1 MTYFMLIPDVGQQI
15 SMLHVGKDDQ
25 GHGVIVE
32 TDPYEGQY
40 IRMMEVLHPHGLVN
54 ELRYIYLSRTVLC
67 KTINKIKSSHETTLR
82 QI

>member
-15 SMLHVGKDDQ
+15 SMLHVGQDDQ
-25 GHGVIVE
+25 WHGVIVE

-40 IRMMEVLHPHGLVN
+40 IRVMEVLHPHGLVN
-54 ELRYIYLSRTVLC
+54 KLRYIYLSRTVLC
-67 KTINKIKSSHETTLR
+67 KTINKIESSHETTLL

>member
-1 MTYFMLIPDVGQQI
+1 
-15 SMLHVGKDDQ
+15 MLHVGQDDQ
-25 GHGVIVE
+25 GHGVVVE

-67 KTINKIKSSHETTLR
+67 KTINKIESSHITTLV

>member
-1 MTYFMLIPDVGQQI
+1 
-15 SMLHVGKDDQ
+15 MLHVGQDDQ

-67 KTINKIKSSHETTLR
+67 KTINKIKSSHETTLL

>member
-1 MTYFMLIPDVGQQI
+1 
-15 SMLHVGKDDQ
+15 MLHVGQDDQ
-25 GHGVIVE
+25 WHGVVVK

-40 IRMMEVLHPHGLVN
+40 IRVMEVLHPHGLVN

-67 KTINKIKSSHETTLR
+67 KTINKIESSHETTLL